1 MATQLRELRDA
12 IDQIDRGIV
21 ELLAKRLCLVMSVGD
36 YKRANAL
43 PIYDAERERD
53 LLARV
58 ANAAPSPLEPAMAQR
73 IFQCVIQESRELEKR
88 HVDRKELERKEA
100 ERKAVERK

>member
-12 IDQIDRGIV
+12 IDQIDQEIV
-21 ELLAKRLCLVMSVGD
+21 GLLAKRLRLVMSVGD
-36 YKRANAL
+36 YKRTHSL
-43 PIYDAERERD
+43 PIYDADRERD

-73 IFQCVIQESRELEKR
+73 IFQCVIQESRELEQR
-88 HVDRKELERKEA
+88 HVQRKEA
-100 ERKAVERK
+100 ERKETERK

>member
-1 MATQLRELRDA
+1 MPPMAAAQLRELRD
-12 IDQIDRGIV
+12 QIDGIDRNIL
-21 ELLAKRLCLVMSVGD
+21 ELLAQRLRLVIRVGD
-36 YKRANAL
+36 YKRANNL

-73 IFQCVIQESRELEKR
+73 IFQCVIQESRDLEKR
-88 HVDRKELERKEA
+88 HVERK
-100 ERKAVERK
+100 

>member
-1 MATQLRELRDA
+1 MAATQLRELRD
-12 IDQIDRGIV
+12 QIDAVDRNIL
-21 ELLAKRLCLVMSVGD
+21 ELLAQRLRLVVRVGD
-36 YKRANAL
+36 FKRANGL

-73 IFQCVIQESRELEKR
+73 IFQCVIQESRDLEKR
-88 HVDRKELERKEA
+88 HVERK
-100 ERKAVERK
+100 

>member
-1 MATQLRELRDA
+1 MAATQLRELRD
-12 IDQIDRGIV
+12 QIDAVDRNIL
-21 ELLAKRLCLVMSVGD
+21 ELLAQRLRLVVRVGD
-36 YKRANAL
+36 YKSANGL

-73 IFQCVIQESRELEKR
+73 IFQCVIQESRDLEKR
-88 HVDRKELERKEA
+88 HVERK
-100 ERKAVERK
+100 

>member
-1 MATQLRELRDA
+1 MGGMAAPLRELRDE
-12 IDQIDRGIV
+12 IDTIDRNIV
-21 ELLAKRLCLVMSVGD
+21 ELLAQRLRLVMRVGE
-36 YKRANAL
+36 YKRANGLA
-43 PIYDAERERD
+43 IYDAERERD

-88 HVDRKELERKEA
+88 HVERK
-100 ERKAVERK
+100 

>member
-1 MATQLRELRDA
+1 MAAAQLRELRD
-12 IDQIDRGIV
+12 QIDGIDRNIL
-21 ELLAKRLCLVMSVGD
+21 ELLAQRLRLVIRVGD
-36 YKRANAL
+36 YKRANNL

-73 IFQCVIQESRELEKR
+73 IFQCVIQESRDLEKR
-88 HVDRKELERKEA
+88 HVERK
-100 ERKAVERK
+100 

>member
-12 IDQIDRGIV
+12 IDQIDQEIV
-21 ELLAKRLCLVMSVGD
+21 GLLAKRLRLVMSVGD
-36 YKRANAL
+36 YKRNHSL
-43 PIYDAERERD
+43 PIYDADRERD

-73 IFQCVIQESRELEKR
+73 IFQCVIQESRELEQR
-88 HVDRKELERKEA
+88 HVQRKEA
-100 ERKAVERK
+100 ERKETERK

>member
-1 MATQLRELRDA
+1 MAATQLRELRD
-12 IDQIDRGIV
+12 QIDAVDRNIL
-21 ELLAKRLCLVMSVGD
+21 ELLAQRLRLVVRVGD
-36 YKRANAL
+36 YKRANGL

-73 IFQCVIQESRELEKR
+73 IFQCVIQESRDLEKR
-88 HVDRKELERKEA
+88 HVERK
-100 ERKAVERK
+100 

>member
-1 MATQLRELRDA
+1 MAAPLRELRDE
-12 IDQIDRGIV
+12 IDTIDRKIV
-21 ELLAKRLCLVMSVGD
+21 ELLAQRLRLVLRVGE
-36 YKRANAL
+36 YKRANGL

-88 HVDRKELERKEA
+88 HVGRK
-100 ERKAVERK
+100 

>member
-12 IDQIDRGIV
+12 IDQIDRHIV
-21 ELLAKRLCLVMSVGD
+21 ELLAQRLRLVMSVGD
-36 YKRANAL
+36 YKRANSL

-88 HVDRKELERKEA
+88 HVERKEA
-100 ERKAVERK
+100 ERK